1 MFFGTRTFCLLGNK
15 NFLFFGT
22 RTFLAFPYCLSF
34 VVVILWQQDLSFL
47 WHKNFLFFG
56 TRTFRAA
63 RINLSCV
70 PCFFGNRTFRFL
82 STRTSPYLYNP
93 ARPSLA
99 NRSGL
104 LWEVFA
110 QVPCNCQGHV
120 CQDGLCMFCILLC
133 CLARVPPSFK
143 RVPCRV

>member
-82 STRTSPYLYNP
+82 VHKNFALLVQSRAPFFGKPFWPTLGSFCAGPLQLPGPCLSGWLVHVLYP
-93 ARPSLA
+93 LVLFGKGAPL
-99 NRSGL
+99 
-104 LWEVFA
+104 V
-110 QVPCNCQGHV
+110 
-120 CQDGLCMFCILLC
+120 
-133 CLARVPPSFK
+133 
-143 RVPCRV
+143 